1 MISTTSE
8 YALRALVSL
17 AEAGKGATVL
27 GRDLAEQTNVP
38 LNYLWKILAPLRRNG
53 MVGGTR
59 GIRGGYV
66 LARDPDQIR
75 LIDVVEQFEAVKRID
90 SCLLGLAGGC
100 TDENPCGAHDDWKH
114 VCRMYEGF
122 LSSKTIADL
131 MRPTSRDDGDE
142 RE

>member
-27 GRDLAEQTNVP
+27 GRDLAKQTSVP

-59 GIRGGYV
+59 GIRGGYF
-66 LARDPDQIR
+66 LDRNADEIR
-75 LIDVVEQFEAVKRID
+75 LIDVVEQFEAVKRVD
-90 SCLLGLAGGC
+90 SCLLGQADGC
-100 TDENPCGAHDDWKH
+100 SDENPCGAHDEWKH
-114 VCRMYEGF
+114 VCRVYEEF

-131 MRPTSRDDGDE
+131 MRPASPDDGDE

>member
-1 MISTTSE
+1 MISITSE
-8 YALRALVSL
+8 YALRALVGL

-27 GRDLAEQTNVP
+27 GRDLAKQTNVP

-59 GIRGGYV
+59 GIRGGYF
-66 LARDPDQIR
+66 LARGPGEIR
-75 LIDVVEQFEAVKRID
+75 LIDVVERFEVVKRVD
-90 SCLLGLAGGC
+90 SCLLGQSGGC
-100 TDENPCGAHDDWKH
+100 SDENPCGAHDQWKH
-114 VCRMYEGF
+114 VCEVYEEF

-131 MRPTSRDDGDE
+131 MRTVPRKDGAK